1 MTGIKPNCYVINGI
15 KSNSYIMTWIKST
28 LIYIFCWLIP
38 KSCFRAA
45 GELSLFCW
53 GKWSPSCRGNKVNN
67 FPAKEKFS
75 KEFSRGSEGIICS
88 TLFLTCNKVLQFT
101 TVIFYRTSPPCQ
113 LCYQSSSILLLY
125 YFLHKNLESHL
136 E

>member
-15 KSNSYIMTWIKST
+15 KSNSYFMTWIKST
-28 LIYIFCWLIP
+28 LIYIFCWRIP
-38 KSCFRAA
+38 ITCLPSSRGTISLLLRKVVTI
-45 GELSLFCW
+45 LS
-53 GKWSPSCRGNKVNN
+53 GNKVNN

-101 TVIFYRTSPPCQ
+101 TVIFLQNSPPPSQ
-113 LCYQSSSILLLY
+113 LCYHSSNLLLY
-125 YFLHKNLESHL
+125 YFLHKNL
-136 E
+136 